1 MIWHLIAAAFAG
13 LGAAGIGLLLR
24 WLSRQRLPRWIV
36 PVFAG
41 LGMLGY
47 QIYHEYTWF
56 EHKRAQLPAST
67 QVVSTEQT
75 PAFWRP
81 WTFLV
86 PLTSGFT
93 VVDQENLVR
102 SQNDD
107 QQLVEFILYRF
118 EMANADRV
126 QHRAYLLNCSARDL
140 VPMTGEPRRPD
151 TEQLRRLERQ
161 DPLLRT
167 VCGNA

>member
-24 WLSRQRLPRWIV
+24 MLSRQRLPRWIV
-36 PVFAG
+36 PVCAG

-47 QIYHEYTWF
+47 QINHEYAWF

-67 QVVSTEQT
+67 RLVSTEQT
-75 PAFWRP
+75 PVLWRP
-81 WTFLV
+81 WTYLV

-93 VVDQENLVR
+93 VVDRDNLVR
-102 SQNDD
+102 SRTND
-107 QQLVEFILYRF
+107 QPLVEFILYRF

-126 QHRAYLLNCSARDL
+126 QHQAYLLNCSAREL
-140 VPMTGEPRRPD
+140 VPLADEPRRPR
-151 TEQLRRLERQ
+151 TEALRRLAAG
-161 DPLLRT
+161 DPLLQA
-167 VCGNA
+167 VCRDA